1 MFHSDHAPGSNAW
14 YDDLESWMAS
24 RGVPPTTETVF
35 IERERLMS
43 ETGVFISDDYRFL
56 KDLEPST
63 RDELRKAS

>member
-1 MFHSDHAPGSNAW
+1 
-14 YDDLESWMAS
+14 MAS